1 MISVCMATYNG
12 EVYIKQQI
20 ESILIQLGDSDELIV
35 SDDGSKDKTLDIV
48 RSFESSKIKI
58 LQGPQQGLVKNFENA
73 INAAKSDYIVLCD
86 QDDIWLENKLDV
98 FKLAFESGADLIVSD
113 CYVVDANA
121 KIINESFFSLRNSK
135 PGLLSNLMKNSF
147 LGCCMAF
154 RASLIFKILPFP
166 KNIPMHDWWIGLI
179 VSVYGNVV
187 FINQPLICY
196 RRHGNNA
203 SPTGESSS
211 FSLITQAV
219 HRLILCFY
227 LIRRYLK

>member
-12 EVYIKQQI
+12 EVYIKQQV

-48 RSFESSKIKI
+48 RS
-58 LQGPQQGLVKNFENA
+58 
-73 INAAKSDYIVLCD
+73 
-86 QDDIWLENKLDV
+86 
-98 FKLAFESGADLIVSD
+98 FESGADLIVSD